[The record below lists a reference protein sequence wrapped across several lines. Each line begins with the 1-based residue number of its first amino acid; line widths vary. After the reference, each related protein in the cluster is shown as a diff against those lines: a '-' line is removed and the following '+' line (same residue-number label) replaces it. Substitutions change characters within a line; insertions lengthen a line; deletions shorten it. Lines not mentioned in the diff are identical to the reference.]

1 MCSQEDR
8 GGEVDHPIYWMVCG
22 TERTE
27 MQKPSKTLA
36 VLPGS
41 GAGGFD
47 RVSSETWVFP

>member
-1 MCSQEDR
+1 MGQREQ
-8 GGEVDHPIYWMVCG
+8 
-22 TERTE
+22 E

-47 RVSSETWVFP
+47 RVSSETWVFT